1 MTSHTSR
8 RMPRAARSAASV
20 IVGAV
25 VAGSALAAGLAG
37 CSSPPSPTPTPTPT
51 EAAWVSDYVAPE
63 PQVLSPLRGTSVAP
77 GSVVG
82 PALSAKVDNHDG
94 ARPQIG
100 LGRADIVFEEL
111 VEGGIT
117 RYVAIWQSDVPELLG
132 PVRSI
137 RPMDPDI
144 ITPFGGIVAYS
155 GGQEQFV
162 EMMMA
167 TPVVN
172 AVFDYDD
179 TDIFYRVDGYE
190 SPHDVVVKAIE
201 LVARNADLAPPAQ
214 QFAYAAT
221 PAAASAVVDGTGV
234 SAINTRFSDERWPSW
249 SWDAAGQ
256 LYLRSQEGS
265 PDQDS
270 DGVQLAATN
279 VVVMRVGIDWSYGEV
294 PKTVMLGS
302 GEAWVS
308 SGGKTIHGTWAK
320 DAATSPIR
328 LVDDSGVVI
337 RLAEGNTWVELVPS
351 DQGSVELVP

>member
-1 MTSHTSR
+1 
-8 RMPRAARSAASV
+8 MPRAARSAASV
-20 IVGAV
+20 IAV
-25 VAGSALAAGLAG
+25 SALVVSALTLAG
-37 CSSPPSPTPTPTPT
+37 CSSVPSAVQTPTPTPT
-51 EAAWVSDYVAPE
+51 EAAWVSEYAAPA
-63 PQVLSPLRGTSVAP
+63 PQALSPLRGTSVAP
-77 GSVVG
+77 GSLVG
-82 PALSAKVDNHDG
+82 PALSVKIDNHDE

-100 LGRADIVFEEL
+100 LGRTDIVFEEL

-137 RPMDPDI
+137 RPMDPEI

-179 TDIFYRVDGYE
+179 TGLFYRIDGYE
-190 SPHDVVVKAIE
+190 SPHDVVVKATE
-201 LVARNADLAPPAQ
+201 LVGRHADLPQPAQ

-221 PAAASAVVDGTGV
+221 PAAASAVVDGTPV
-234 SAINTRFSDERWPSW
+234 SAINTRFSDARWPSW
-249 SWDAAGQ
+249 LWDAAGQ
-256 LYLRSQEGS
+256 VYLRSQEGE
-265 PDQDS
+265 PDRDS
-270 DGVQLAATN
+270 DDVQLAATN
-279 VVVMRVGIDWSYGEV
+279 VIVMRVGIDWSFGEV

-302 GEAWVS
+302 GEAWAS
-308 SGGKTIHGTWAK
+308 SGGKTIHGTWTK
-320 DAATSPIR
+320 DAAGSPIR
-328 LVDDSGVVI
+328 LVDDNGVVI
-337 RLAEGNTWVELVPS
+337 RLAEGNTWVELVPA